1 MSDVLIHRQIKN
13 LLPALLFA
21 ALTSFAVPVFA
32 QPLPVAINT
41 TRIEI
46 TASPGEKAS
55 SSFTF
60 WNGTDEFLPI
70 HLEGA
75 DIAPQDE
82 EGHVTVGEKI
92 PEGNSL
98 KEWLHPELN
107 DFAVAP
113 KQEFLLK
120 FTVDVPTTAD
130 PGTHY
135 GALLVATAPVT
146 QAGGAAVQT
155 KIGPIILVKV
165 LGDVKEKLTLE
176 SFTMA
181 RFTESP
187 PIALKA
193 RFKNEGTVHEA
204 PSGSIEVLNMFGGL
218 VATGTL
224 PVLNVLPGAV
234 RKIESSV
241 GDGLWLGR
249 YTVLFRA
256 AYGVGGEE
264 LDAKRIIWVVP
275 WRTQGWRVLLML
287 GLVTWAI
294 VARRRF
300 KAFFYVLKTGLPP
313 PNNL

>member
-1 MSDVLIHRQIKN
+1 VSKPVRFISI
-13 LLPALLFA
+13 A
-21 ALTSFAVPVFA
+21 ALCFLFTSPAFA

-70 HLEGA
+70 HLEGV
-75 DIAPQDE
+75 DVAPQDE
-82 EGHVTVGEKI
+82 EGHVTVGAKI

-135 GALLVATAPVT
+135 GALLVTTAPIT
-146 QAGGAAVQT
+146 QVGGGAAVQA
-155 KIGPIILVKV
+155 KIGPIILVRV
-165 LGDVKEKLTLE
+165 LGTVTEKLTLE
-176 SFTMA
+176 SFTVP
-181 RFTESP
+181 RFSEAP
-187 PIALKA
+187 PIALEA

-204 PSGSIEVLNMFGGL
+204 PQGTIEVRNMFGSL
-218 VATGTL
+218 VATGML
-224 PVLNVLPGAV
+224 PTRNVLPGVV
-234 RKIESSV
+234 RKVEASV
-241 GDGLWLGR
+241 GDGVWFGR
-249 YTVLFRA
+249 YTVLLHA
-256 AYGVGGEE
+256 TYGDAVQE
-264 LDAKRIIWVVP
+264 LSARRVIWVVP
-275 WRTQGWRVLLML
+275 WRSQGWKLLLGIGVLAF
-287 GLVTWAI
+287 VIWK
-294 VARRRF
+294 RRNFGR
-300 KAFFYVLKTGLPP
+300 AWYALRTGKPP
-313 PNNL
+313 PEDY